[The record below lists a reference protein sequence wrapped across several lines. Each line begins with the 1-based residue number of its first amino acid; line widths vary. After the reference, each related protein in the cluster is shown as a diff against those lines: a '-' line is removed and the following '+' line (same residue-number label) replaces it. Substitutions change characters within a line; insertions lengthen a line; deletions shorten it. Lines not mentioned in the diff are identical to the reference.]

1 MDLLNDQYYPN
12 VSFYLH
18 NATSYTFVQ
27 YVKVNMRQIRNLF
40 TLYMFDH
47 YYYGHTYVLELCY
60 RILLG
65 ELYHIHVFGCVR
77 VLINY

>member
-12 VSFYLH
+12 VSFILH

-47 YYYGHTYVLELCY
+47 YY
-60 RILLG
+60 
-65 ELYHIHVFGCVR
+65 
-77 VLINY
+77 

>member
-47 YYYGHTYVLELCY
+47 YY
-60 RILLG
+60 
-65 ELYHIHVFGCVR
+65 
-77 VLINY
+77 